1 MQIAEMRVHTPD
13 RNAHVFVELVTTEG
27 HSGWGA
33 CYSERQQVVG
43 AIGWLTRFVLGQ
55 NPLEL
60 EKLTETFHEISFWL
74 GRGGAMTHAISG
86 INLALWDCAGKI
98 LGIPVKTLLGGA
110 RHSDV
115 KAYGS
120 ILFHPTETLETRIEE
135 ILERNFRAIKLGWD
149 PFGRQDID
157 EDRRLVERARAAAG
171 TDVDIMVDAGGSG
184 PYYAGSLK
192 TALEQAAM
200 LAEYRVRWFEE
211 PLRPDDVAGY
221 RRLTDSS
228 PVRISAGEVL
238 TGRRAFRPI
247 IAERMLDIIQ
257 PDVCKVGGLSE
268 MRRLAWAAW
277 DADLELVPHGWN
289 TAIGVAA
296 DLHLMS
302 TAPTPGYVEFNV
314 GNVLVEDIMTEAFSL
329 NPDGTITV
337 PEAPGLGIT
346 IDGEMV
352 SHLSSSGF
360 RSPSWTW
367 DEENVYVASPREP
380 GAAGIEPSA
389 LG

>member
-149 PFGRQDID
+149 PFG
-157 EDRRLVERARAAAG
+157 G
-171 TDVDIMVDAGGSG
+171 
-184 PYYAGSLK
+184 K
-192 TALEQAAM
+192 TS
-200 LAEYRVRWFEE
+200 
-211 PLRPDDVAGY
+211 
-221 RRLTDSS
+221 TK
-228 PVRISAGEVL
+228 I
-238 TGRRAFRPI
+238 
-247 IAERMLDIIQ
+247 
-257 PDVCKVGGLSE
+257 VG
-268 MRRLAWAAW
+268 
-277 DADLELVPHGWN
+277 
-289 TAIGVAA
+289 
-296 DLHLMS
+296 
-302 TAPTPGYVEFNV
+302 
-314 GNVLVEDIMTEAFSL
+314 
-329 NPDGTITV
+329 
-337 PEAPGLGIT
+337 
-346 IDGEMV
+346 
-352 SHLSSSGF
+352 SSSG
-360 RSPSWTW
+360 R
-367 DEENVYVASPREP
+367 ERPREP
-380 GAAGIEPSA
+380 MSTSWSTQAEVARTTRAHSRRHSSRLRCWRNTACVGSRNRCGPMTLPATAG
-389 LG
+389 